1 MENSG
6 LKVIIVGAGLGG
18 LTMAI
23 LLEKAGI
30 DYIVLER
37 SHKVRALGSAT
48 GLGFNI
54 MPLCEQLGIWEDMK
68 KISKKVEV
76 TTVYKENMEVIREVK
91 LKDNRA
97 LTGYDSLIM
106 SRIDLHTLLLSKVPA
121 EKVLLGKKVLS
132 ILQNDHGVMVRTS
145 DGMTY
150 DADIL
155 IGADGA
161 YSGVRQSMYKQL
173 AKDGQLPRSDGEP
186 LKVCHASFLGT
197 TSPLDPEKFPK
208 LQDDFS
214 HCDTIIGA
222 DRTETW
228 RYFTVPS
235 NRVCWRIDVQLE
247 SNSFEDN
254 DTFRNSEYGPES
266 CGMIPESWRQFPL
279 PINGTM
285 GDLIDATPKEAVS
298 KVMLEEKIFT
308 TWYHTRTVL
317 IGDACHK
324 MLPNFGRGALN
335 AMMDAV
341 TLANALYEMPSS
353 NPKHITAAFEAYY
366 KERFATMTGE
376 LAASQQMSKVMAG
389 QSRLDS
395 ITRHVMLKYVPKWFQ
410 QKNVEY
416 EATVRPQATFLPRV
430 ENRGTLPVKPQKES
444 KKYTMLMAA
453 KNDKV
458 QAV

>member
-1 MENSG
+1 MDTG
-6 LKVIIVGAGLGG
+6 PKIIIVGAGLGG
-18 LTMAI
+18 LTMAL
-23 LLEKAGI
+23 LLERAGI
-30 DYIVLER
+30 DYVVLER
-37 SHKVRALGSAT
+37 SHKIRPLGSAT

-68 KISKKVEV
+68 KISKTIEL
-76 TTVYKENMEVIREVK
+76 TTVFRDDMDVIREVK
-91 LKDNRA
+91 LKDNKA

-106 SRIDLHTLLLSKVPA
+106 PRIDLHALLLSRVPA
-121 EKVLLGKKVLS
+121 EKVLMGKKVLS
-132 ILQNDHGVMVRTS
+132 VLQNEHGVMVRTS
-145 DGMTY
+145 DGMTH

-161 YSGVRQSMYKQL
+161 YSGVRQSLYKQL
-173 AKDGQLPRSDGEP
+173 ERVGQLPRSDSEQ
-186 LKVCHASFLGT
+186 LKVCHTSFLGT
-197 TSPLDPEKFPK
+197 TAPLDPEKFPGLK
-208 LQDDFS
+208 DHFS
-214 HCDTIIGA
+214 HCDTIIGT
-222 DRTETW
+222 DRPETW
-228 RYFTVPS
+228 RYFTVPD

-247 SNSFEDN
+247 STVFEDN

-266 CGMIPESWRQFPL
+266 CEMIPEEWRSFRL

-285 GDLIDATPKEAVS
+285 GDLIDATPKERVS

-308 TWYHTRTVL
+308 TWYYSRTVL

-341 TLANALYEMPSS
+341 SLANALYEMPSCS
-353 NPKHITAAFEAYY
+353 MKHLSAAFEEYY
-366 KERFATMTGE
+366 KERFPTMTSE

-395 ITRHVMLKYVPKWFQ
+395 VTRHVMLKYVPNWFQ

-416 EATVRPQATFLPRV
+416 EATVRPQANFIPRV
-430 ENRGTLPVKPQKES
+430 SNRGTLPVKPQKES
-444 KKYTMLMAA
+444 KKYAA
-453 KNDKV
+453 LVATRGAKEI
-458 QAV
+458 